1 MAMVMTN
8 ADGTLQRTNVVTA
21 DSTAV
26 SINGGSKPILL
37 NSNTTAKQRFDTES
51 SMRFSGMASNG
62 SFAGAR
68 DQNALG
74 EKRML
79 TVDGDGNAGTSQ
91 FNETDVI
98 NTINQVNQNNTQL
111 DQNTQQIDQNTTNIR
126 KNKKKINKLESA
138 ASALGDAAQAAGA
151 MGAALSGVPELSL
164 LPDEPMRC
172 GFAGGGY
179 GSQYAIAGGCA
190 ARIKDSIHLN
200 GAIAYAPS
208 VDYSYGSTSS
218 LAGRLGISFPIG
230 KSKSS
235 SSTDSTTTTSPSTEP
250 SDSNSANTPADPLWY
265 RTEVKQEISKL
276 QDDLSSRDQQIQ
288 DLKTRLE
295 QLMQAPSTNA
305 PASQAN
311 DEIIAALQER
321 INVLEQEKRK
331 AEQEKREAAQEN
343 ERQNAQIEALETK
356 LADQESRFNKNLAE
370 QKTRFEQMMQSLQAI
385 VQQ

>member
-1 MAMVMTN
+1 
-8 ADGTLQRTNVVTA
+8 
-21 DSTAV
+21 
-26 SINGGSKPILL
+26 
-37 NSNTTAKQRFDTES
+37 
-51 SMRFSGMASNG
+51 MRFSGMASNG
-62 SFAGAR
+62 TFAGAR

-111 DQNTQQIDQNTTNIR
+111 DQNTQQIDQNITNIR

-230 KSKSS
+230 KSKS
-235 SSTDSTTTTSPSTEP
+235 TPQTTTTTSPSTES
-250 SDSNSANTPADPLWY
+250 SDSTTTNTPADPLWY
-265 RTEVKQEISKL
+265 RTEVRQEISKL

-295 QLMQAPSTNA
+295 QLMQAPQPTQRL
-305 PASQAN
+305 SQAN
-311 DEIIAALQER
+311 DEIRCAAGTDQRARAGETQSRER
-321 INVLEQEKRK
+321 KTRSRTVKMSARTLRLKPS
-331 AEQEKREAAQEN
+331 
-343 ERQNAQIEALETK
+343 RQNWQTRNRVSTRIWR
-356 LADQESRFNKNLAE
+356 SRKHGLN
-370 QKTRFEQMMQSLQAI
+370 R
-385 VQQ
+385 